1 MERFKQ
7 FHKQRLQE
15 EKLPDFIIDVQNISG
30 IKVDSIKETSKSTT
44 IKIVSKDRY
53 STLEKI
59 NNVLKNYEELE
70 IIKEPKKVTI
80 KTPKRNYVIL
90 SKPEMSKGIPAVQ
103 FEQIICTAHN
113 LNLMQEE
120 DISLALKQAGVGS
133 ASDEFLEQV
142 ESLQLSLLKGLAD
155 IKTPLQT
162 MGADKSVP
170 ISSTWE
176 AYLKEGGEVKRMDN
190 TPKTD
195 IIDSSG
201 NYRISVKKGAA
212 QLLSSA
218 VNETYATFKTAIEE
232 NKDEASEYILEEIK
246 SSMKKFKNSMSV
258 DEIKKLDP
266 KDMDKVQK
274 EIYDALFTNKELHN
288 KLNTFLSNNA
298 HIKKSIVKEA
308 MTGNVKFGGSKGT
321 ANYILVLNDAGT
333 DVVHYSKIDNSIIT
347 SYANSVKVKVGFK
360 SAGFNKYTS
369 FRMATESVIF
379 ETEKEMM
386 NEGLFSDISGKVK
399 DGINYGKEFF
409 ARLFENI
416 LKKLEALKE
425 KILDLFEYNVQ
436 IQVS

>member
-1 MERFKQ
+1 MIKFKQ
-7 FHKQRLQE
+7 FHNQRLQE
-15 EKLPDFIIDVQNISG
+15 EKLPDFITDVQNISG
-30 IKVDSIKETSKSTT
+30 IKVDNIKETSKTTT
-44 IKIVSKDRY
+44 IRIVSKDRY

-59 NNVLKNYEELE
+59 NNVLKNYKELE

-120 DISLALKQAGVGS
+120 DIDLALKQAGASNV
-133 ASDEFLEQV
+133 SDEFLEQV
-142 ESLQLSLLKGLAD
+142 ESLQLSLLKGLSD
-155 IKTPLQT
+155 IKTPLKT
-162 MGADKSVP
+162 MGADKS
-170 ISSTWE
+170 ISISPTWE
-176 AYLKEGGEVKRMDN
+176 EYLKEGGEVKRMDN

-195 IIDSSG
+195 IIDNNG
-201 NYRISVKKGAA
+201 NFRISVKKGAA

-218 VNETYATFKTAIEE
+218 VNETYATFKTALEE

-246 SSMKKFKNSMSV
+246 SNMKKFKNNMSV

-266 KDMDKVQK
+266 KNMDKVQK

-288 KLNTFLSNNA
+288 KLNAFLSNNIA
-298 HIKKSIVKEA
+298 IKRSIVKEA

-333 DVVHYSKIDNSIIT
+333 EVLKYSKIDNAIINAYT
-347 SYANSVKVKVGFK
+347 NSVKVKVGFK
-360 SAGFNKYTS
+360 SAGLNKYTS
-369 FRMATESVIF
+369 FRMATESAIF
-379 ETEKEMM
+379 ETEKEMLS
-386 NEGLFSDISGKVK
+386 EGLFTDITGKVK
-399 DGINYGKEFF
+399 DGINYVKEFF
-409 ARLFENI
+409 NKIVDKI
-416 LKKLEALKE
+416 LEKLQSLKE
-425 KILDLFEYNVQ
+425 KILDLFDYNVQ